1 VASIAITVLLLL
13 SYLVRRIK
21 YDIRLWQ
28 VVVASGQDGAVG
40 VNANREEAASRAEP
54 GAVRRRG
61 PQPRHTRQQV
71 VRAAVAIADAEG
83 LDAVTIRAVA
93 GRLGA
98 GVMSLYSY
106 VPDKQTLVYDM
117 VEEVSGELDLPE
129 PSGDWRADMHL
140 LAGLQRALL
149 HRHPWM
155 IEATSHLQPLGP
167 AIVATLEFALGA
179 LEPTGLAAG
188 PRLETFALVNGF
200 VAGLVRAEL
209 ASSAAAVPDPARAAA
224 QAARLGELLATGRY
238 PRFAAALT
246 QAGPPAT
253 ELGAQFERLL
263 DRILD
268 GLVGGA
274 GPG

>member
-1 VASIAITVLLLL
+1 LREVA
-13 SYLVRRIK
+13 
-21 YDIRLWQ
+21 
-28 VVVASGQDGAVG
+28 VASGQDGAVDT
-40 VNANREEAASRAEP
+40 NASRRRGP
-54 GAVRRRG
+54 QPRRRG
-61 PQPRHTRQQV
+61 PQPRHTRQEV
-71 VRAAVAIADAEG
+71 VRAAIAIADADG

-93 GRLGA
+93 GRLEA

-117 VEEVSGELDLPE
+117 VEEVSGELALPE

-140 LAGLQRALL
+140 LARLQRAAL

-179 LEPTGLAAG
+179 LEPTGLTAG
-188 PRLETFALVNGF
+188 ARLETFALVNGF
-200 VAGLVRAEL
+200 VTGLVRAEL
-209 ASSAAAVPDPARAAA
+209 ASQAAAVPDPTRSAVPGPARAADQAARAAVPDPARAADQA
-224 QAARLGELLATGRY
+224 ARAADQAARLGELLATGRY
-238 PRFAAALT
+238 PRFAAAVA
-246 QAGPPAT
+246 QGGPPAA

-268 GLVGGA
+268 GLVSGA
-274 GPG
+274 GP